1 MILWLCLR
9 AIVMIKNKQKTLE
22 ATLSLIE
29 KARSKLTNSKLPT
42 QIACSTALEACV
54 KNNGM
59 FRKTPPVFSK
69 HPLGSILYRL
79 IYWHRGCNNAY
90 LGTLFT
96 TAMWAEII
104 ADPGKNA
111 CKTIIEHNKLVG
123 DTTGRELHDQLDTLA
138 LVLLGG
144 KSSSVDRWREVLT

>member
-1 MILWLCLR
+1 MILWPRLR
-9 AIVMIKNKQKTLE
+9 AIVMINNKQKTLE

-29 KARSKLTNSKLPT
+29 KARSKLKSKLPT
-42 QIACSTALEACV
+42 QVVCTTALEACV
-54 KNNGM
+54 KNNGS

-96 TAMWAEII
+96 TATWSEII
-104 ADPGKNA
+104 ADPSDNA
-111 CKTIIEHNKLVG
+111 YAAIIEHNKLVG
-123 DTTGRELHDQLDTLA
+123 NTTGRELHDQLDTLA

-144 KSSSVDRWREVLT
+144 KSSAVARWQEVLT